1 MATFIRERK
10 PKDIEA
16 MAHLADQYIEAHGGW
31 SGSGAYSYKKNNK
44 TFTGS
49 KTNSQNADENSSRQ
63 NNSSTSS
70 SDQLR
75 KKGACYICNRP
86 GHHTRVCRS
95 LYHAN
100 TASAFCDTSDGEKN
114 LKLS

>member
-10 PKDIEA
+10 PKDIKA
-16 MAHLADQYIEAHGGW
+16 MTHLADQYIEAHGGW

-49 KTNSQNADENSSRQ
+49 KTNSQNTDANSSKQ

-75 KKGACYICNRP
+75 KKGACYIYFLL
-86 GHHTRVCRS
+86 H
-95 LYHAN
+95 L
-100 TASAFCDTSDGEKN
+100 
-114 LKLS
+114 